1 MRFFCFSLCEKNE
14 TFCTL
19 VRFCRPQKVGKKS
32 AAILSKRLSHTF
44 SVPATPFLLSYKKKM
59 IAPPFFALELS
70 PFQEGNRKKSCLS
83 EAGFLFY
90 CDAKYVHADF

>member
-1 MRFFCFSLCEKNE
+1 MRFFCFFLCEKNE

-19 VRFCRPQKVGKKS
+19 VRFCRPQKVGS
-32 AAILSKRLSHTF
+32 NIEQTIEPHLLRPGH
-44 SVPATPFLLSYKKKM
+44 PFLAIIQKENGRS
-59 IAPPFFALELS
+59 PFFVLELS
-70 PFQEGNRKKSCLS
+70 PFQEGKRKKSCLS